1 MKFLKVAS
9 ITFIFTFCYTLGFFA
24 FYHYKEPSSAIAF
37 PIEPAKT
44 FSVSHIDVDYHTL
57 SHRKRVQVDCLAE
70 NMYHEA
76 KNQGYDGM
84 LAVGLVTMNR
94 VNSGKF
100 PEDVC
105 SVIRQKKGKVCQFS
119 WYCSRVKLNKESPEY
134 LLARRL
140 AVKLLVQP
148 YRVTDITGGALFFH
162 ADYVRPSWSN
172 KFIATAQIG
181 NHIFYTYNEAQ

>member
-9 ITFIFTFCYTLGFFA
+9 IAFIFTFCYTFGFFA
-24 FYHYKEPSSAIAF
+24 FYHYKESTSAVAF
-37 PIEPAKT
+37 PIEPAKA
-44 FSVSHIDVDYHTL
+44 FSVSYIDVDYHTL
-57 SHRKRVQVDCLAE
+57 SHRKRAQVDCLAE

-84 LAVGLVTMNR
+84 LAVGLVTVNR

-119 WYCSRVKLNKESPEY
+119 WYCSRGRVKLDEHSPEY
-134 LLARRL
+134 LLARKL
-140 AVKLLVQP
+140 AVKLIVQP

-162 ADYVRPSWSN
+162 ADYVNPNWNLR
-172 KFIATAQIG
+172 KTKQIG
-181 NHIFYTYNEAQ
+181 KHIFYTYNQTQ